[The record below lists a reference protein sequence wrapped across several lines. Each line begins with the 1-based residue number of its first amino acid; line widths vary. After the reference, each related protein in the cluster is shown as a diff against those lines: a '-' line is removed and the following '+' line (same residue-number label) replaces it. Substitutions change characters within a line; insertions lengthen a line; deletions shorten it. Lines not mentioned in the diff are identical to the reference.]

1 MTKKDI
7 KPWGMTETTDPAFHL
22 ELFDNL
28 YEGNT
33 IITKRLT
40 DKLIEKLVENKEK
53 IILHLTCTGMGGTK
67 IEPLVPTKE
76 KTREM
81 FDKLIVAGFPVEQVV
96 LRIDP
101 IVPTEKGVETA
112 LSVLDVFKG
121 SGIKRVRISFL
132 DMYDHVKERFGE
144 NKINI
149 PYPTFHASKADRA
162 KAFDKIQIR
171 SVDDDFLLE
180 TCGEPGFASVP
191 CLSMRDVK
199 ILGLDYELVGN
210 AEQRKSCS
218 CPANKKQLVRAK
230 PERCGNKCLYC
241 YWKDSD

>member
-1 MTKKDI
+1 MTKKSV

-40 DKLIEKLVENKEK
+40 DKLIEKLVEHKEK
-53 IILHLTCTGMGGTK
+53 IILHLTCTGMGGSK
-67 IEPLVPTKE
+67 IEPLVPKKE

-81 FDKLIVAGFPVEQVV
+81 FDKLVAAGFPVEQVV

-112 LSVLDVFKG
+112 LSVLDTFKG

-132 DMYDHVKERFGE
+132 DMYDHVKERFKE
-144 NKINI
+144 SRIHS
-149 PYPTFHASKADRA
+149 PYQTFHAKKEDRL
-162 KAFDKIQIR
+162 KVFGMLQTR
-171 SVDDDFLLE
+171 SSDDGFTLE
-180 TCGEPGFASVP
+180 ACGEPGIESVP
-191 CLSMRDVK
+191 CLSVRDVQ

-218 CPANKKQLVRAK
+218 CPANKKQLVRTK

-241 YWKDSD
+241 YWKDK